1 MDKDKKV
8 VEGGLSLLAW
18 VAVGF
23 FGMWIVWVFMGGPAR
38 DEREHPGIFIK
49 APAPLDTGAT
59 YGQPGDTKKV
69 QDKIYDTLG
78 L

>member
-23 FGMWIVWVFMGGPAR
+23 FGMWIFWIFTGGPAR
-38 DEREHPGIFIK
+38 YEREHPGIFIK
-49 APAPLDTGAT
+49 APAPLDSGTT
-59 YGQPGDTKKV
+59 YGAPDSKKV
-69 QDKIYDTLG
+69 QDSIYDKLG